1 MDDHLAGDEAAAQVR
16 AAWAR
21 IETWMAAHAPGS
33 LAMVRPAATEKQ
45 ITAAET
51 ELGIRLPPALRAW
64 YLLHDGSVGTRT
76 DDFGDATD
84 GSLVSNSEWRKT
96 AWLPPGYAWYQLD
109 RMVAKWQVRTTPE
122 GGSHD
127 RAHLPLAVTAGDTW
141 SGQFMDADRERA
153 TFGRIAAWSIGA
165 LDDVGTSAFTLPQ
178 WLEEIASAL
187 EAGRCL
193 RDANGADMPD
203 LWPHLDEEDGA
214 LAWGDPETMEEED
227 WTVHR
232 GPR

>member
-1 MDDHLAGDEAAAQVR
+1 MSDDLVTDEEAARVR
-16 AAWAR
+16 AAWGR
-21 IETWMAAHAPGS
+21 VERWMAAHAPGS
-33 LAMVRPAATEKQ
+33 LAMLRPAATEER
-45 ITAAET
+45 IAVAEAG
-51 ELGIRLPPALRAW
+51 LGMPLPPALRAW
-64 YLLHDGSVGTRT
+64 YLLHDGSAGTRT
-76 DDFGDATD
+76 NDFQDAAD
-84 GSLVSNSEWRKT
+84 GSLANSPEWRKA
-96 AWLPPGYAWYQLD
+96 AWLPPCYAWYQLD
-109 RMVAKWQVRTTPE
+109 RLVSGWRTRTTPE
-122 GGSHD
+122 GGGHD

-141 SGQFMDADRERA
+141 SGLFIDADPGRP

-165 LDDVGTSAFTLPQ
+165 LDHVGTSDFTLPR

-203 LWPHLDEEDGA
+203 VWPHLDEEVGA
-214 LAWGDPETMEEED
+214 LTWGDPEELEEED